1 MFVNDLFKL
10 IENSNEEYYAVYNQ
24 RGKPM
29 IMRKPAGKT
38 AQAYAEEKNLTIK
51 GGPFDSHNETESFWI
66 RSVLPAKKEQ
76 GMAEDSNQSN
86 PDAKKN
92 VKSAEE
98 IIRAL
103 RPDLPPD
110 WKYKPPADQESK
122 PAADNRKE
130 RLRKDITAVDYNKEQ
145 QPLAA
150 PSAEQKAD
158 IRRAVSDYNKEKQV
172 KEAGPF
178 SYGARKPR
186 KGSVADLA
194 AKKRQ
199 EQERGQQPIEPK
211 NQRVGTAKVVKE
223 FLDDRNKDDDDG
235 GDGRG
240 RKSPKARARAQV
252 LKMYGDG
259 DITFRKTSNGGYFI
273 QHEDD
278 FGDTNSHQYDPQTG
292 RVDFSSVTRS
302 SYYGEGV
309 AEGGFDIPEIPRAP
323 QPRPEPKN
331 KALGEDASKYMDT
344 NPGSVTAKQAD
355 ELGAMARKA
364 FRPDLNPDYYKD
376 DEPVRP
382 RRNWD
387 YSDPDV
393 QPIVKQWMDK
403 NLIDRKPMTY
413 QQGIDEDFDDLDRFM
428 KDKYGPKPKGGS
440 GIKRGDYGQPGRKRG
455 RPTGPTGG
463 EGSGVPQASNFSS
476 NYSER
481 SAGRKLPRFSDD
493 YDSIKRSEIDEES
506 TREKLHRRH
515 QELRKK
521 SGLPDPDYYK
531 ELKAS
536 YDLPDAERYVKQKEI
551 KKKYNVTNEDRER
564 YLEELGRAGYEIINE
579 RRMTCPECGGAAY
592 ADRMLAEKQ
601 DACYHKVKSRYK
613 VWPSAY
619 ASGALVR
626 CRKKGAKNWGNKSK
640 K

>member
-278 FGDTNSHQYDPQTG
+278 VGDTHSHQYDPQTG

-331 KALGEDASKYMDT
+331 KT
-344 NPGSVTAKQAD
+344 V
-355 ELGAMARKA
+355 
-364 FRPDLNPDYYKD
+364 
-376 DEPVRP
+376 
-382 RRNWD
+382 
-387 YSDPDV
+387 
-393 QPIVKQWMDK
+393 
-403 NLIDRKPMTY
+403 
-413 QQGIDEDFDDLDRFM
+413 
-428 KDKYGPKPKGGS
+428 
-440 GIKRGDYGQPGRKRG
+440 
-455 RPTGPTGG
+455 G
-463 EGSGVPQASNFSS
+463 EGSVQ
-476 NYSER
+476 
-481 SAGRKLPRFSDD
+481 D
-493 YDSIKRSEIDEES
+493 
-506 TREKLHRRH
+506 KLHRRH

-521 SGLPDPDYYK
+521 RGAPDPEYYQ
-531 ELKAS
+531 ELKKT
-536 YDLPDAERYVKQKEI
+536 YDMPDDERWARTAEL
-551 KKKYNVTNEDRER
+551 KKKYKVSEAHPNQQISRYNFDGETYRGEKMPSIDKDDILQRGQQVDYQPIYGTEPYSSLFDKDANDNDDPADQQSLTKILNQYLNQLPARFRQILTLRFYKGQTLEEIAQQFGLTAARIREIEAKALRMLAHKAKQDNLKAYLPAGRAVKNETTNYKITNEDRER
-564 YLEELGRAGYEIINE
+564 YVEELERAGYEIVTE
-579 RRMTCPECGGAAY
+579 AATLCPECGGAAY
-592 ADRMLAEKQ
+592 ADQMLAEKQ

-626 CRKKGAKNWGNKSK
+626 CRKKGAANWGNKSK